1 MMSGKT
7 LERNQKYSNA
17 GPSWPGST
25 RPSRILSRADARA
38 LDGVAT
44 LSLATKP
51 GHDEVEGMWVAVSN
65 LHAVA
70 LPTVMRKII
79 AHAIEFAA
87 TRL

>member
-44 LSLATKP
+44 LSLATKS
-51 GHDEVEGMWVAVSN
+51 GHDEGM
-65 LHAVA
+65 
-70 LPTVMRKII
+70 
-79 AHAIEFAA
+79 
-87 TRL
+87 